1 MTAYMLAPFWLSIV
15 ILVLVLSLVLYI
27 ILGMVAEAAGNLVRF
42 TSIVYAFI
50 RGTHDGENDD

>member
-1 MTAYMLAPFWLSIV
+1 MLAPFWLSIV
-15 ILVLVLSLVLYI
+15 ILVLVLSLVSYI
-27 ILGMVAEAAGNLVRF
+27 ILGMVAEATGNLVRF

>member
-15 ILVLVLSLVLYI
+15 ILVLVLSLVSYI
-27 ILGMVAEAAGNLVRF
+27 ILGMVAEATGNLVRF